1 MCFCKPKVETLYI
14 IRNASDLEFEL
25 TIISMDNS
33 LYYYTKSNSDI
44 HIYITRNEGKRLIKF
59 LLDKGYY
66 LYYENYPFS

>member
-14 IRNASDLEFEL
+14 ILNLEFEL